1 MKKLTTKLEQLKKQS
16 DIVKK
21 AIEFFYWLGAVG
33 GVGYVLTLL
42 LTVIINI

>member
-1 MKKLTTKLEQLKKQS
+1 MITKLEQLKKQS